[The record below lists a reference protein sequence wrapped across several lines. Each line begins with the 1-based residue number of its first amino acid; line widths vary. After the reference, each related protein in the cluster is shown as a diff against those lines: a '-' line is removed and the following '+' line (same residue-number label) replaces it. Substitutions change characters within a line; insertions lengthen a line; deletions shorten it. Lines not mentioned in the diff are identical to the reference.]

1 MKYHVKETKGK
12 KQGGGVLMAFL
23 LDFMGLHPHPSAYQQ
38 SIYSKRKKEKLHPVW
53 SFSKLI

>member
-12 KQGGGVLMAFL
+12 KRGGGVLMAFL

-38 SIYSKRKKEKLHPVW
+38 SIYSKRKKEKLHPV
-53 SFSKLI
+53 